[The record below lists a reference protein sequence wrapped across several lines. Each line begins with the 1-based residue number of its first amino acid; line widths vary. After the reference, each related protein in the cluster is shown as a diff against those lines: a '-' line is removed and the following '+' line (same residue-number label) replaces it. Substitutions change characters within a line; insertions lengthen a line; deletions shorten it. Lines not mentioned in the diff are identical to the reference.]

1 METEHTIRCK
11 HCGTEF
17 MNLVGLGLMG
27 FMGFD
32 CENGFCH
39 IETETAIR
47 CPKCMKRLNNTQ
59 EEFEEQ
65 IIGSLCW
72 N

>member
-1 METEHTIRCK
+1 MGTGVKIRCK

-17 MNLVGLGLMG
+17 MNLAGVG

-32 CENGFCH
+32 SGTGTSH

-47 CPKCMKRLNNTQ
+47 CPQCMKRLNNTE
-59 EEFEEQ
+59 EEFNEQ
-65 IIGSLCW
+65 IVGSLLW
-72 N
+72 D